1 VAAAWRAATMVPT
14 VCVAAAEWWDTSLS
28 SILTCMLQYCCLV
41 SPHGQ
46 PARQAP
52 LYQCICW
59 KCLDYICR
67 AQPGQPCGAAGFTV
81 IRVSD
86 RLLAAA
92 PCSNTI
98 IIMLPNQAIASTPS
112 APRPSE
118 ALVEN
123 AGVKLVKH
131 AKQGD
136 TTVVGGVCQIT
147 LLGHVHNCAWYLVY
161 LLELPHQVA
170 VL

>member
-1 VAAAWRAATMVPT
+1 VPAVDAVAVLCSQLAF
-14 VCVAAAEWWDTSLS
+14 C
-28 SILTCMLQYCCLV
+28 
-41 SPHGQ
+41 
-46 PARQAP
+46 
-52 LYQCICW
+52 
-59 KCLDYICR
+59 KLD
-67 AQPGQPCGAAGFTV
+67 
-81 IRVSD
+81 
-86 RLLAAA
+86 
-92 PCSNTI
+92 
-98 IIMLPNQAIASTPS
+98 
-112 APRPSE
+112 E

-147 LLGHVHNCAWYLVY
+147 LLGHAHNCAWYLVY